1 MQWWYS
7 PLSYACYGGSY
18 DIAKYFVEECGL
30 DPESSNGQ
38 TWYPLHYAAMSDNFD
53 AVEYLVE
60 ECKVHPNRG
69 GKPVEYASNS
79 RIETYL
85 KQVVEEYL
93 EEYGDD

>member
-1 MQWWYS
+1 
-7 PLSYACYGGSY
+7 
-18 DIAKYFVEECGL
+18 
-30 DPESSNGQ
+30 
-38 TWYPLHYAAMSDNFD
+38 MSDNFD